1 METYRDAVSR
11 FYGGRVVLGRW
22 KLSRMRKTAHR
33 LLTSKG
39 LDWREMEVAFYA
51 EMTPDEQTRERILR
65 VPQADPEWHAARKH
79 RATGSLIGGF
89 VEGRLDCMRNMLWPG
104 FVDLSGNPHIARG
117 KRNEDAIRDNFMASE
132 HASHVVRVEEE
143 GLYIPKGA
151 PFVGTSP
158 DGVLDCADGG
168 KQLLEIK
175 CPARAAHPD
184 IKPDYVAQLL
194 SNMGSLLERF
204 GRARCAGRPCV
215 FVQQAGEA
223 LEHPLT
229 VMHFD
234 WTEAEVEAL
243 WRRAAR
249 MHFDEYV
256 PRVLLQRAGLLAA
269 GELFPVLDLDA
280 GLGPNAWD
288 GRWDSGRGLIGRAM
302 KL

>member
-1 METYRDAVSR
+1 MSDYAGVVSA
-11 FYGGRVVLGRW
+11 FYGNRVVLGRW
-22 KLSRMRKTAHR
+22 KLSRMRKTAIR
-33 LLTSKG
+33 LLSQKG
-39 LDWREMEVAFYA
+39 FDWRAMELAFYA

-65 VPQADPEWHAARKH
+65 VPQADPEWHAARRH

-89 VEGRLDCMRNMLWPG
+89 VQGRLESVRSMLWPG

-158 DGVLDCADGG
+158 DGVLHCDDGTV
-168 KQLLEIK
+168 QLLEIK

-184 IKPDYVAQLL
+184 IKPEYVAQLL

-204 GRARCAGRPCV
+204 GRARCADNACM

-229 VMHFD
+229 VMAFE
-234 WTEAEVEAL
+234 WRVAEVETL
-243 WRRAAR
+243 WARAAR
-249 MHFDEYV
+249 MHYDEYV
-256 PRVLLQRAGLLAA
+256 PRVLLQRAGLLQA

-280 GLGPNAWD
+280 GLGPNVWD
-288 GRWDSGRGLIGRAM
+288 TEDGLIGRPM
-302 KL
+302 KF